1 MINDAIA
8 KNFNQVSIKFQKCFI
23 VDANSFLKHLNS
35 NLKHSTTNYLHCSVS
50 IGSFIL
56 QISTLLLNM
65 EKDTLK
71 ARARS
76 AKHCCL
82 RDGKQTH
89 RRAFAGH
96 LSAILQQPLHP
107 LPVWSLREYTSDTE
121 TNITDSKETQT
132 STCKRI
138 PVLAAVAGSSVIC
151 TNCRDMRFKPSFKI
165 TGKVVVDVP

>member
-23 VDANSFLKHLNS
+23 VDANSFLKHLNANS
-35 NLKHSTTNYLHCSVS
+35 RHSTTNYVHCCVS

-71 ARARS
+71 APARS

-82 RDGKQTH
+82 RDEKQTH

-107 LPVWSLREYTSDTE
+107 LPVWSLWECTSDTE
-121 TNITDSKETQT
+121 TNSTDSKET
-132 STCKRI
+132 
-138 PVLAAVAGSSVIC
+138 
-151 TNCRDMRFKPSFKI
+151 
-165 TGKVVVDVP
+165 

>member
-1 MINDAIA
+1 MQFYPHFDQIFLQITM
-8 KNFNQVSIKFQKCFI
+8 FYRVT
-23 VDANSFLKHLNS
+23 NSFLKHLNS

-56 QISTLLLNM
+56 QISTLLLNI

-71 ARARS
+71 APARS

-82 RDGKQTH
+82 SDEKQTH

-107 LPVWSLREYTSDTE
+107 LPVWSLWECTSDTE
-121 TNITDSKETQT
+121 TNSTDSKET
-132 STCKRI
+132 
-138 PVLAAVAGSSVIC
+138 
-151 TNCRDMRFKPSFKI
+151 
-165 TGKVVVDVP
+165 